1 MENKN
6 LIIFKTTDGKL
17 SIDVNLNE
25 DTVCL
30 NQKQMSEL
38 FDKNVKTINEHIKN
52 IFKEGEL
59 QENSVIRKFRI
70 TASDLMRESLRKI
83 QLSQILR

>member
-25 DTVCL
+25 DTVWL
-30 NQKQMSEL
+30 NQNKWVNYL
-38 FDKNVKTINEHIKN
+38 IK
-52 IFKEGEL
+52 
-59 QENSVIRKFRI
+59 
-70 TASDLMRESLRKI
+70 M
-83 QLSQILR
+83 

>member
-25 DTVCL
+25 DTVWL
-30 NQKQMSEL
+30 NQKQMGEL